1 MNIILI
7 TEHFKPLMG
16 GSITYIENVAK
27 SLALRNNVVLI
38 FPSKSETKFVEYK
51 VICIGIGIELI
62 NSSFTRKSFYD
73 FVNKVNIRLE
83 LLTKDYNIE
92 IVHVLTGW
100 IIHEKLNLDL
110 LRRKGIIC
118 LFTVHNVPPRES
130 SKAWIGEDPFLFL
143 FDRIRMFLYMIYSWY
158 RLFSNEFDQ
167 YLVPSEDVN
176 ISLKKIRPNINV
188 QILAHGIN
196 NNILNYIHNS
206 SQENEKVSILTV
218 GGFVPHK
225 NQLLIAKVSNQLKQI
240 GFNFKWTLVGPIR
253 NTRYYE
259 ALKKYIFAHDLSSFI
274 DLKSQL
280 SESDLYDL
288 YNNAD
293 MYVQPSKEEGFCFA
307 ALDALAFSLPIIG
320 TDVGEIKKFI
330 EISSGKLVKM
340 NIKSISNAILSI
352 QNKKLMRNDGVLSII
367 DNNYNWDVI
376 IKRLE
381 SIYINLIVEQRKGI

>member
-1 MNIILI
+1 
-7 TEHFKPLMG
+7 MG